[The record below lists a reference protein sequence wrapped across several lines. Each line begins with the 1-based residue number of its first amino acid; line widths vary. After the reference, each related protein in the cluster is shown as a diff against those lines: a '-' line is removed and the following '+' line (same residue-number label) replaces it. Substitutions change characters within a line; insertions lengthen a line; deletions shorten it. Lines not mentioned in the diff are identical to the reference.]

1 MVPFKRILLEPIHQ
15 DLQDKMVF
23 LGGPRQC
30 GKTTLAR
37 QLIAQNWKNEQERYL
52 NWDFEPD
59 RIQILKGNL
68 PQNSGLIVFDEIHKY
83 TRWPNLLKGLF
94 DKKRDSYQFLVT
106 GSARLDLYRRGGDS
120 LQGRY
125 HFHRLHPLTL
135 AELQAPQ
142 QSTLDQLFQLGGF
155 PEPFFGGSQQKAKRW
170 SKQYQSR
177 TLREE
182 IPSLERVSEIA
193 LIELLAAGL
202 PELVGSPISLNALR
216 EDLNVSQPTVARWM
230 DILERLYLIFRVSP
244 FGSPK
249 IRAVKKEQKHYH
261 FDWTLVSDPGL
272 KFENLIA
279 CHMLKYCNFL
289 EDSEGENIELRYFR
303 DTDKR
308 EVDFVLVKD
317 KKPWKFIECKMKG
330 KDVSPHLRYLKLKFP
345 EVDSSQVCYE
355 ENVDFTNSDGIRVI
369 SACKFLAD
377 FI

>member
-1 MVPFKRILLEPIHQ
+1 MMPFKRTLLEPIHL

-308 EVDFVLVKD
+308 EAERD
-317 KKPWKFIECKMKG
+317 
-330 KDVSPHLRYLKLKFP
+330 
-345 EVDSSQVCYE
+345 
-355 ENVDFTNSDGIRVI
+355 
-369 SACKFLAD
+369 
-377 FI
+377 